1 MARKDPQENREK
13 SAASMRRLREHRKAE
28 KMTGATAGAG
38 KKNTRAAKVTAASK
52 APPKRGRPPAFKLES
67 DLEWAQQLIV
77 LGRSWVEQSKKM
89 LPTNPTGAYN
99 LGKAGIELIN
109 ANRNLLPRPE
119 TDKGPQAGSV
129 AALDGEFLHD
139 PEYRRLAEA
148 LLARKCDLQ
157 IEREKQKA

>member
-1 MARKDPQENREK
+1 MARKDPQEHREK
-13 SAASMRRLREHRKAE
+13 SAEAMRRLRTHRK
-28 KMTGATAGAG
+28 GAKLAPGGSVPKASRPAKAAATESA
-38 KKNTRAAKVTAASK
+38 KPAAKRG
-52 APPKRGRPPAFKLES
+52 PKPKFKLES
-67 DLEWAQQLIV
+67 DQEWAEQLIV
-77 LGRSWVEQSKKM
+77 IGRSWVEQSKVM
-89 LPTNPTGAYN
+89 LPTNPSAAYN

-119 TDKGPQAGSV
+119 PDKGAHPGSV
-129 AALDGEFLHD
+129 ASLDGEFLHD